1 MRDSATARLRV
12 LDARLQELGQFPVL
26 NATTDRLRALPSG
39 WAFLAPA
46 NYRPEREHFAD
57 PWPAF

>member
-26 NATTDRLRALPSG
+26 NATTDRLRVLPSG
-39 WAFLAPA
+39 WA
-46 NYRPEREHFAD
+46 EREHFAD
-57 PWPAF
+57 P